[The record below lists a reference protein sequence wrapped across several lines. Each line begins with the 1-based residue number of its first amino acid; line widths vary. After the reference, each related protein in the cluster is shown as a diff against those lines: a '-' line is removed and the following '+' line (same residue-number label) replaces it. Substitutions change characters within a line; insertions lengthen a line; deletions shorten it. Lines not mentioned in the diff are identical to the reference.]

1 MKNKLDDNYL
11 RTIYSSI
18 NYVIIVNKND
28 SKQYIASSI
37 DNHHL
42 KYTYFLNKA
51 MKFYKYE
58 DAIFFINKHH
68 LKCYKI
74 CEVEFTTKLIKEK

>member
-11 RTIYSSI
+11 RTNYSSI

-28 SKQYIASSI
+28 SKQYIASNT

-51 MKFYKYE
+51 MKFYRYE
-58 DAIFFINKHH
+58 DAMFFINKYR
-68 LKCYKI
+68 LKCYRI